1 MSPFDLTGK
10 IALVTG
16 AGEGIGNGCA
26 LELAKAGA
34 DIILNDRPG
43 SPTLAAAAEEI
54 RKLGRNSWAIE
65 ANVFE
70 RAGCEELIST
80 GVKEAGRIDILVS
93 NPAFSQRGAFLEYD
107 PELFEKT
114 IQGTLTS
121 GFHMSQ
127 LVARHLVE
135 RKSPGKII
143 LISSVHSVMPYQ
155 NSVAYNAA
163 KSGLDHMARTIAIEL
178 FEHKINVNTIQPGWT
193 ETPGEHR
200 VFGSEFLRE
209 QGEKLPWKRLGTTSD
224 IGMAAVWLASAASDY
239 VTGDNIKVD
248 GGLSRRIVEPIK

>member
-1 MSPFDLTGK
+1 MNPFDLTGK
-10 IALVTG
+10 VALVTG
-16 AGEGIGNGCA
+16 GGEGIGNGCA

-34 DIILNDRPG
+34 DIVLNDRPG
-43 SPTLAAAAEEI
+43 STTLAAAADEI
-54 RKLGRNSWAIE
+54 RTLGRQCWALE

-70 RAGCEELIST
+70 RSGCEELIASA
-80 GVKEAGRIDILVS
+80 VEQAGKIDILVS
-93 NPAFSQRGAFLEYD
+93 NPAYSVRQPFLEYD
-107 PELFEKT
+107 PENFEKT

-143 LISSVHSVMPYQ
+143 LISSVQGRMPYKL
-155 NSVAYNAA
+155 SVAYNAA
-163 KSGLDHMARTIAIEL
+163 KAGLDHMARTIAVEL
-178 FEHKINVNTIQPGWT
+178 FPHRINVNTIQPGWI

-200 VFGSEFLRE
+200 AFGSDVMKEA
-209 QGEKLPWKRLGTTSD
+209 GEKLPWQRLGQPAD
-224 IGMAAVWLASAASDY
+224 IGMAAVWLASPASDY

-248 GGLSRRIVEPIK
+248 GGFVFKDC

>member
-1 MSPFDLTGK
+1 MNPFDLTGK

-34 DIILNDRPG
+34 DLVLNDRPG
-43 SPTLAAAAEEI
+43 STTLAAAAEEV
-54 RKLGRNSWAIE
+54 RKLGRNCWPIE

-70 RAGCEELIST
+70 RVGCEELISSAI
-80 GVKEAGRIDILVS
+80 EQAGQIDILVS
-93 NPAFSQRGAFLEYD
+93 NPAYSKRQPFLEYD
-107 PELFEKT
+107 PENFDKT

-121 GFHMSQ
+121 GFHMCQ
-127 LVARHLVE
+127 LFARHLVE

-143 LISSVHSVMPYQ
+143 LISSVQGRMPYKL
-155 NSVAYNAA
+155 SVAYNAA
-163 KSGLDHMARTIAIEL
+163 KAGLDHMARTIAVEL
-178 FEHKINVNTIQPGWT
+178 FEHKINVNTIQPGWI

-200 VFGSEFLRE
+200 VFGSDAIKEAAE
-209 QGEKLPWKRLGTTSD
+209 TLPWKRLGQPSD

-248 GGLSRRIVEPIK
+248 GGFVFKEC